1 MEGFGVHTF
10 RFINEKNESVF
21 VKFHW
26 KPLLG
31 VHSVVWEE
39 AQMISG
45 KIRRA
50 GMLPESVA
58 EVLAVAPGSLLRET
72 PFKKIEGRHD
82 SDDAR
87 I

>member
-1 MEGFGVHTF
+1 MKTGTA
-10 RFINEKNESVF
+10 NLF
-21 VKFHW
+21 V
-26 KPLLG
+26 LLIIQ
-31 VHSVVWEE
+31 

>member
-1 MEGFGVHTF
+1 MSRILHENGY
-10 RFINEKNESVF
+10 RESF
-21 VKFHW
+21 CSPGNSSH
-26 KPLLG
+26 
-31 VHSVVWEE
+31 